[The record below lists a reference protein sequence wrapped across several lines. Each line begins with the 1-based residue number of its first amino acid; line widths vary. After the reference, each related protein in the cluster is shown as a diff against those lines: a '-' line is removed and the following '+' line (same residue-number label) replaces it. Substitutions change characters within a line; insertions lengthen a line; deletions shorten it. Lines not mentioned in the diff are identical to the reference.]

1 VKFNLITGYQGASDI
16 DLALERGEI
25 LYELMD
31 RYKTPEAGRR
41 LATVVLAPS
50 EFGRPMVTTPG
61 VPPERIKILRE
72 AWNRTLKDPE
82 LLAEA
87 KKRDWLVGP
96 VAGEELEALAK
107 DVVAQ
112 PPEVIQR
119 LKKLLGE

>member
-1 VKFNLITGYQGASDI
+1 VPA
-16 DLALERGEI
+16 ER
-25 LYELMD
+25 
-31 RYKTPEAGRR
+31 
-41 LATVVLAPS
+41 V
-50 EFGRPMVTTPG
+50 
-61 VPPERIKILRE
+61 KILRE
-72 AWNRTLKDPE
+72 AWNKTLKDPE